1 MAGAENLDMSDLYD
15 QELAET
21 DDAEYEELRPELSR
35 RRKVLVV
42 VLGIF
47 TVLTLIAGSIGVWA
61 YRQLHPSSAPGE
73 EVLIE
78 VPSGSSTN
86 AIADLLEKKGVIGS
100 AVVFKLWLKLKS
112 AGPFNAGGYN
122 LHKNEDADVVLA
134 ALRAGPLPPPAKR
147 FTVPPGLTKREIADQ
162 VLRSIPAL
170 SIDKLRQAI
179 AEGGVLSQVLPDIT
193 DLEGLLFPD
202 TYEIAQGADELAV
215 VRVMVAQ
222 FDKVAAEVKL
232 ADASGTVGLDPYQ
245 VLIVASLIEEEAKVD
260 EDRPKIARVI
270 YNRLEQ
276 GIPLGVDA
284 TLCYLKEERPCVL
297 RQSEL
302 AEPGPYNTRL
312 VRGLPPTPIAS
323 PGRASLEAAL
333 NPAEGDWIFYV
344 LDPDLDPKGTRHLFT
359 NSAAEFEQ
367 AKARCKAANLGCG

>member
-1 MAGAENLDMSDLYD
+1 MSDLHD
-15 QELAET
+15 QDLADV
-21 DDAEYEELRPELSR
+21 DDADYEELRPELSR
-35 RRKVLVV
+35 RRKLAVVFVGILAVLA
-42 VLGIF
+42 
-47 TVLTLIAGSIGVWA
+47 LIAGSIGFWA
-61 YRQLHPSSAPGE
+61 YRQLHPAGPPGE
-73 EVLIE
+73 EVLVE

-134 ALRAGPLPPPAKR
+134 ALKAGPLPPPAKR
-147 FTVPPGLTKREIADQ
+147 FTVPPGLNKREIPDQ
-162 VLRSIPAL
+162 VLRSLPAL
-170 SIDKLRQAI
+170 SIDKLRQVI
-179 AEGGVLSQVLPDIT
+179 ADGTVTSQLLPDVT

-202 TYEIAQGADELAV
+202 TYEIAQGADETTV

-222 FDKVAAEVKL
+222 FDKVATEVKL
-232 ADASGTVGLDPYQ
+232 ADAPTTVGLDPYE
-245 VLIVASLIEEEAKVD
+245 VVIVASLIEEEAKVD
-260 EDRPKIARVI
+260 EDRGKIARVI
-270 YNRLEQ
+270 YNRLQQ

-284 TLCYLKEERPCVL
+284 TLCYLKDERPCVL

-302 AEPGPYNTRL
+302 AEPGPYNSRL
-312 VRGLPPTPIAS
+312 VSGLPPTPIAS

-333 NPAEGDWIFYV
+333 NPDEGDWIFYV
-344 LDPDLDPKGTRHLFT
+344 LDPELDSKGTRHLFT

>member
-1 MAGAENLDMSDLYD
+1 MSDLYD

-35 RRKVLVV
+35 RRKVVVV
-42 VLGIF
+42 VLGIL
-47 TVLTLIAGSIGVWA
+47 TVLALIAGSIGVWA
-61 YRQLHPSSAPGE
+61 YRQLHPSGPPGE

-134 ALRAGPLPPPAKR
+134 ALQAGPRPPPAKR
-147 FTVPPGLTKREIADQ
+147 FTVPAGLTKREIADQ

-179 AEGGVLSQVLPDIT
+179 ADGGVLSQALPDIT

-202 TYEIAQGADELAV
+202 TYEIAQGAAEVAV

-222 FDKVAAEVKL
+222 FDKVATELQL
-232 ADASGTVGLDPYQ
+232 ANAPSTVGIDPYQ
-245 VLIVASLIEEEAKVD
+245 ALIVASLIEEEAKVD
-260 EDRPKIARVI
+260 EDRSKIARVI
-270 YNRLEQ
+270 YNRLAQ

-284 TLCYLKEERPCVL
+284 TLCYLKDERPCVL

-302 AEPGPYNTRL
+302 TEPGPYNTRL

-333 NPAEGDWIFYV
+333 HPADGDWIFYV
-344 LDPDLDPKGTRHLFT
+344 LDPDIDPKGARHLFT
-359 NSAAEFEQ
+359 SSATEFEQ